1 MRHRNKVNSLG
12 RTHSHRKAL
21 KENLAIAL
29 IEHKR
34 IKTTLAKAKVLRR
47 FIEPIITRSKNDTTH
62 NRRMAFRSLND
73 KYSVT
78 ELFTEIAPKVADR
91 PGGYTRIFKTGFR
104 YGDGAETAIIEL
116 VDFNEEYTAGSSE
129 DSSKKSTRRR
139 RKKKKDTAAPAAEKQ
154 EIVEETVEEVVEDTT
169 ENTPTEE

>member
-1 MRHRNKVNSLG
+1 MRHRNKVNSLS

-21 KENLAIAL
+21 LQNMSIAL

-47 FIEPIITRSKNDTTH
+47 HIEPIITRSKNDTIH
-62 NRRMAFRSLND
+62 NRRMAFRTLND
-73 KYSVT
+73 KYAVT

-116 VDFNEEYTAGSSE
+116 VDFNEEYTAGSD
-129 DSSKKSTRRR
+129 DSNKKTKRRR
-139 RKKKKDTAAPAAEKQ
+139 RKKKTADAPAAETTQ
-154 EIVEETVEEVVEDTT
+154 EVVEEAVEDVTD
-169 ENTPTEE
+169 TPTEE